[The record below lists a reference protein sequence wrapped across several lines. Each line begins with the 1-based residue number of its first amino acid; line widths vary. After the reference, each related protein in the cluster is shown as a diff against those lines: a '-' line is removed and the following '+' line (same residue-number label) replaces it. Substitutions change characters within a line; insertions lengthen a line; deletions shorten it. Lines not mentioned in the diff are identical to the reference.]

1 MRSRRGEPA
10 RLILSIVAGVL
21 EALDAPYLQR
31 ALAAGVVLAVPLG
44 LLGSWIVLREL
55 AFFAH
60 AVGVA
65 TFPGVVVGF
74 ALPSLGPFAG
84 ALLAAL
90 AFSAAVSASEADHRL
105 RGGAVTG
112 FALAVSLAGGAVL
125 LTALGAGAAPVDRL
139 LFGSLL
145 AVSRGDVLLGVV
157 AAGVSV
163 GVLIPMMPRL
173 TATTFDGAWAG
184 PAGAREQRTASI
196 VLVLV
201 SLVVVC
207 ALPAVGSLLV
217 SALLVVPAATAR
229 LLVTRLGPM
238 LAWTTGLCVVET
250 ICGLLAAWSLDLP
263 PGAAIAAVAG
273 LAFGLVAG
281 MRAGA
286 SRLGRVAPG

>member
-1 MRSRRGEPA
+1 M
-10 RLILSIVAGVL
+10 L

-31 ALAAGVVLAVPLG
+31 ALLAGVVLAVPLG
-44 LLGSWIVLREL
+44 LLGSWVVLREL

-65 TFPGVVVGF
+65 TFPGVVIGLV
-74 ALPSLGPFAG
+74 LPVLGPFAG

-90 AFSAAVSASEADHRL
+90 GFSAAVSASEADHRL

-112 FALAVSLAGGAVL
+112 LALAGALAAGAVL
-125 LTALGAGAAPVDRL
+125 LTVLGAGAAPVDRL

-145 AVSRGDVLLGVV
+145 AVSTGDVLLCVIAAAV
-157 AAGVSV
+157 AIA
-163 GVLIPMMPRL
+163 VLLPMLPRL
-173 TATTFDGAWAG
+173 AASTFDGAWAG
-184 PAGAREQRTASI
+184 PAGARERSTASA

-201 SLVVVC
+201 SLVVVS

-229 LLVTRLGPM
+229 LMVERLGPM
-238 LAWTTGLCVVET
+238 LAWATGLCAAET
-250 ICGLLAAWSLDLP
+250 VAGLLLARSLDLP
-263 PGAAIAAVAG
+263 PGAAIAVVAG

-281 MRAGA
+281 GQAAA
-286 SRLGRVAPG
+286 SRLTRVAPA

>member
-1 MRSRRGEPA
+1 M
-10 RLILSIVAGVL
+10 L

-31 ALAAGVVLAVPLG
+31 ALLAGVVLAVPLG
-44 LLGSWIVLREL
+44 LLGSWVVLREI

-65 TFPGVVVGF
+65 TFPGVVVGLV
-74 ALPSLGPFAG
+74 LPVLGPFAG

-90 AFSAAVSASEADHRL
+90 GFSAAVSASEADHRL

-112 FALAVSLAGGAVL
+112 LALAVALAAGAVL
-125 LTALGAGAAPVDRL
+125 LTVLGAGAAPVDRL

-145 AVSRGDVLLGVV
+145 AVSTGDVLLCVI
-157 AAGVSV
+157 AAAVSLA
-163 GVLIPMMPRL
+163 VLLPMLPRL
-173 TATTFDGAWAG
+173 AATTFDGTWAG
-184 PAGAREQRTASI
+184 PAGARERATASA

-229 LLVTRLGPM
+229 LMVKRLGPM
-238 LAWTTGLCVVET
+238 LVWATGLCAAET
-250 ICGLLAAWSLDLP
+250 VAGLLLARSLDLP
-263 PGAAIAAVAG
+263 PGAAIAVVAG
-273 LAFGLVAG
+273 LAFGLLAG
-281 MRAGA
+281 GQAAA
-286 SRLGRVAPG
+286 SRLTRVAPA

>member
-1 MRSRRGEPA
+1 M
-10 RLILSIVAGVL
+10 L

-74 ALPSLGPFAG
+74 ALPALGPFAG

-90 AFSAAVSASEADHRL
+90 GFSAAISASEADHRL

-112 FALAVSLAGGAVL
+112 FALAVSLAAGAVL
-125 LTALGAGAAPVDRL
+125 LTVLGAGAAPVDRL

-145 AVSRGDVLLGVV
+145 AISTGDLLVS
-157 AAGVSV
+157 AIAGAVSV
-163 GVLIPMMPRL
+163 GVLLATMPRL
-173 TATTFDGAWAG
+173 TATTFDAPWAG
-184 PAGAREQRTASI
+184 PAGARERLTAAI
-196 VLVLV
+196 LLVLV

-217 SALLVVPAATAR
+217 SALLVIPAATAR
-229 LLVTRLGPM
+229 LLAARLGPM
-238 LAWTTGLCVVET
+238 LAWSTGLCVAET
-250 ICGLLAAWSLDLP
+250 LAGLLAARSLDLP

-281 MRAGA
+281 ARATA
-286 SRLGRVAPG
+286 SRLTRVAPA

>member
-1 MRSRRGEPA
+1 
-10 RLILSIVAGVL
+10 VL

-31 ALAAGVVLAVPLG
+31 ALLAGVVLAVPLG
-44 LLGSWIVLREL
+44 LLGSWVVLREL

-65 TFPGVVVGF
+65 TFPGVVVGLV
-74 ALPSLGPFAG
+74 LPVLGPFAG

-90 AFSAAVSASEADHRL
+90 GFSAAVSASEADHRL

-112 FALAVSLAGGAVL
+112 LALAVALAAGAVL
-125 LTALGAGAAPVDRL
+125 LTVLGAGAAPVDRL

-145 AVSRGDVLLGVV
+145 AVSTGDVLLCVI
-157 AAGVSV
+157 AAAVSLA
-163 GVLIPMMPRL
+163 VLLPMLPRL
-173 TATTFDGAWAG
+173 AATTFDGTWAG
-184 PAGAREQRTASI
+184 PAGARERATASA

-229 LLVTRLGPM
+229 LMVKRLGPM
-238 LAWTTGLCVVET
+238 LVWATGLCAAET
-250 ICGLLAAWSLDLP
+250 VAGLLLARSLDLP
-263 PGAAIAAVAG
+263 PGAAIAVVAG
-273 LAFGLVAG
+273 LAFGLLAG
-281 MRAGA
+281 GQAAA
-286 SRLGRVAPG
+286 SRLTRVAPA

>member
-1 MRSRRGEPA
+1 M
-10 RLILSIVAGVL
+10 L
-21 EALDAPYLQR
+21 EALDTPYLQR
-31 ALAAGVVLAVPLG
+31 ALLAGVVLAVPLG
-44 LLGSWIVLREL
+44 LLGSWVVLREL

-65 TFPGVVVGF
+65 TFPGVVVGLV
-74 ALPSLGPFAG
+74 LPVLGPFAG

-90 AFSAAVSASEADHRL
+90 GFSAAVSASEADHRL

-112 FALAVSLAGGAVL
+112 LALAVALAAGAVL
-125 LTALGAGAAPVDRL
+125 LTVLGAGAAPVDRL

-145 AVSRGDVLLGVV
+145 AVSTGDVLLCVI
-157 AAGVSV
+157 AAAVSLA
-163 GVLIPMMPRL
+163 VLLPMLPRL
-173 TATTFDGAWAG
+173 AATTFDGTWAG
-184 PAGAREQRTASI
+184 PAGARERATASA

-229 LLVTRLGPM
+229 LMVKRLGPM
-238 LAWTTGLCVVET
+238 LVWATGLCAAET
-250 ICGLLAAWSLDLP
+250 VAGLLLARSLDLP
-263 PGAAIAAVAG
+263 PGAAIAVVAG

-281 MRAGA
+281 GRAAA
-286 SRLGRVAPG
+286 SRLTRVAPA

>member
-1 MRSRRGEPA
+1 M
-10 RLILSIVAGVL
+10 L
-21 EALDAPYLQR
+21 EALDTPYLQR
-31 ALAAGVVLAVPLG
+31 ALLAGVVLAVPLG
-44 LLGSWIVLREL
+44 LLGSWVVLREL

-65 TFPGVVVGF
+65 TFPGVVVGLV
-74 ALPSLGPFAG
+74 LPVLGPFAG

-90 AFSAAVSASEADHRL
+90 GFSAAVSASEADHRL

-112 FALAVSLAGGAVL
+112 LALAVALAAGAVL
-125 LTALGAGAAPVDRL
+125 LTVLGAGAAPVDRL

-145 AVSRGDVLLGVV
+145 AVSTGDVLLCVI
-157 AAGVSV
+157 AAAVSLA
-163 GVLIPMMPRL
+163 VLLPMLPRL
-173 TATTFDGAWAG
+173 AATTFDGTWAG
-184 PAGAREQRTASI
+184 PAGARERATASA

-229 LLVTRLGPM
+229 LMVKRLGPM
-238 LAWTTGLCVVET
+238 LVWATGLCAAET
-250 ICGLLAAWSLDLP
+250 VAGLLLARSLDLP
-263 PGAAIAAVAG
+263 PGAAIAVVAG

-281 MRAGA
+281 GQAAA
-286 SRLGRVAPG
+286 SRLTRVAPA

>member
-1 MRSRRGEPA
+1 M
-10 RLILSIVAGVL
+10 L

-31 ALAAGVVLAVPLG
+31 ALLAGVVLAVPLG
-44 LLGSWIVLREL
+44 LLGSWVVLREL

-65 TFPGVVVGF
+65 TFPGVVIGLV
-74 ALPSLGPFAG
+74 LPVLGPFAG

-90 AFSAAVSASEADHRL
+90 GFSAAVSASEADHRL

-112 FALAVSLAGGAVL
+112 LALAGALAAGAVL
-125 LTALGAGAAPVDRL
+125 LTVLGAGAAPVDRL

-145 AVSRGDVLLGVV
+145 AVSTGDVLLCVIAAAV
-157 AAGVSV
+157 AIA
-163 GVLIPMMPRL
+163 VLLPMLPRL
-173 TATTFDGAWAG
+173 AASTFDGAWAG
-184 PAGAREQRTASI
+184 PAGARERSTASA

-201 SLVVVC
+201 SLVVVS

-229 LLVTRLGPM
+229 LMVERLGPM
-238 LAWTTGLCVVET
+238 LVWATGLCAAET
-250 ICGLLAAWSLDLP
+250 VAGLLLARSLDLP
-263 PGAAIAAVAG
+263 PGAAIAVVAG

-281 MRAGA
+281 GQAAA
-286 SRLGRVAPG
+286 SRLTRVAPA

>member
-1 MRSRRGEPA
+1 MAA

-21 EALDAPYLQR
+21 EVLDAPYLQR
-31 ALAAGVVLAVPLG
+31 SLAAGVVLAVPLG

-65 TFPGVVVGF
+65 TFPGVVVGL
-74 ALPSLGPFAG
+74 AVPWLGPFGG

-90 AFSAAVSASEADHRL
+90 AFSATISAAETDHRL

-112 FALAVSLAGGAVL
+112 FALAVALAAGAVL
-125 LTALGAGAAPVDRL
+125 LTVLGAGAAPVDRL

-145 AVSRGDVLLGVV
+145 AVSTDDLLLYAIVGAV
-157 AAGVSV
+157 AAGVV
-163 GVLIPMMPRL
+163 MAIMPRL
-173 TATTFDGAWAG
+173 TATTFDGVWAAA
-184 PAGAREQRTASI
+184 AGARERITASI
-196 VLVLV
+196 VLGLV

-238 LAWTTGLCVVET
+238 LAWTTALCVAET
-250 ICGLLAAWSLDLP
+250 TAGLLAARSLDLP
-263 PGAAIAAVAG
+263 PGAAIAAVTG
-273 LAFGLVAG
+273 FVFGVVAVVQ
-281 MRAGA
+281 AA
-286 SRLGRVAPG
+286 SRRTRAAPA

>member
-1 MRSRRGEPA
+1 M
-10 RLILSIVAGVL
+10 L

-31 ALAAGVVLAVPLG
+31 ALLAGVVLAVPLG
-44 LLGSWIVLREL
+44 LLGSWVVLREL

-65 TFPGVVVGF
+65 TFPGVVVGLV
-74 ALPSLGPFAG
+74 LPVLGPFAG

-90 AFSAAVSASEADHRL
+90 GFSAAVSASEADHRL

-112 FALAVSLAGGAVL
+112 LALAVALAAGAVL
-125 LTALGAGAAPVDRL
+125 LTVLGAGAAPVDRL

-145 AVSRGDVLLGVV
+145 AVSTGDVLLCVI
-157 AAGVSV
+157 AAAVSLA
-163 GVLIPMMPRL
+163 VLLPMLPRL
-173 TATTFDGAWAG
+173 AATTFDGTWAG
-184 PAGAREQRTASI
+184 PAGARERATASA

-229 LLVTRLGPM
+229 LMVERLGPM
-238 LAWTTGLCVVET
+238 LAWATGLCAGET
-250 ICGLLAAWSLDLP
+250 VAGLLLARSLDLP
-263 PGAAIAAVAG
+263 PGAAIAVVAG
-273 LAFGLVAG
+273 LVFGLVASG
-281 MRAGA
+281 RAATG
-286 SRLGRVAPG
+286 RLTRVAPA

>member
-1 MRSRRGEPA
+1 
-10 RLILSIVAGVL
+10 VL

-31 ALAAGVVLAVPLG
+31 ALLAGVVLAVPLG
-44 LLGSWIVLREL
+44 LLGSWVVLREL

-65 TFPGVVVGF
+65 TFPGVVIGLV
-74 ALPSLGPFAG
+74 LPVLGPFAG

-90 AFSAAVSASEADHRL
+90 GFSAAVSASEADHRL

-112 FALAVSLAGGAVL
+112 LALAGALAAGAVL
-125 LTALGAGAAPVDRL
+125 LTVLGAGAAPVDRL

-145 AVSRGDVLLGVV
+145 AVSTGDVLLCVIAAAV
-157 AAGVSV
+157 AIA
-163 GVLIPMMPRL
+163 VLLPMLPRL
-173 TATTFDGAWAG
+173 AASTFDGAWAG
-184 PAGAREQRTASI
+184 PAGARERSTASA

-201 SLVVVC
+201 SLVVVS

-229 LLVTRLGPM
+229 LMVERLGPM
-238 LAWTTGLCVVET
+238 LAWATGLCAGET
-250 ICGLLAAWSLDLP
+250 VAGLLLARSLDLP
-263 PGAAIAAVAG
+263 PGAAIAVVAG

-281 MRAGA
+281 GQAAA
-286 SRLGRVAPG
+286 SRLTRVAPA

>member
-1 MRSRRGEPA
+1 M
-10 RLILSIVAGVL
+10 L
-21 EALDAPYLQR
+21 EALDATYLQR
-31 ALAAGVVLAVPLG
+31 SLAAGVVLAVPLG

-60 AVGVA
+60 AVGVC
-65 TFPGVVVGF
+65 TFPGAVVGF
-74 ALPSLGPFAG
+74 AVPALGPFGG

-90 AFSAAVSASEADHRL
+90 AFSAAVSVSEADHRL

-112 FALAVSLAGGAVL
+112 FALAVSLAAGAVL
-125 LTALGAGAAPVDRL
+125 LTVLGAGAAPVDRL

-145 AVSRGDVLLGVV
+145 AVSTDDLVLYVIVG
-157 AAGVSV
+157 AVSV
-163 GVLIPMMPRL
+163 GVLLAVMPRL

-184 PAGAREQRTASI
+184 AAGVSERRAASL
-196 VLVLV
+196 VLVIV

-238 LAWTTGLCVVET
+238 LAWTTGLCVLET
-250 ICGLLAAWSLDLP
+250 IAGLLAARSLDVP
-263 PGAAIAAVAG
+263 PGAAIAVAAG
-273 LAFGLVAG
+273 LAFGLVA
-281 MRAGA
+281 AVVAA
-286 SRLGRVAPG
+286 SRHTRVAPA

>member
-1 MRSRRGEPA
+1 MAA

-21 EALDAPYLQR
+21 EVLDAPYLQR
-31 ALAAGVVLAVPLG
+31 SLAAGVVLAVPLG

-65 TFPGVVVGF
+65 TFPGVVVGL
-74 ALPSLGPFAG
+74 AVPWLGPFGG

-90 AFSAAVSASEADHRL
+90 AFSATISAAETDHRL

-112 FALAVSLAGGAVL
+112 FALAVALAAGAVL
-125 LTALGAGAAPVDRL
+125 LTVLGAGAAPVDRL

-145 AVSRGDVLLGVV
+145 AVSTDDLLLYAIVGAV
-157 AAGVSV
+157 AAGVV
-163 GVLIPMMPRL
+163 MAIMPRL
-173 TATTFDGAWAG
+173 TATTFDGVWAAA
-184 PAGAREQRTASI
+184 AGARERITASI
-196 VLVLV
+196 VLGLV

-238 LAWTTGLCVVET
+238 LAWTTALCVAET
-250 ICGLLAAWSLDLP
+250 TAGLLAARSLDLP
-263 PGAAIAAVAG
+263 PGAAIAAVTG
-273 LAFGLVAG
+273 LAFGVVAVVQ
-281 MRAGA
+281 AA
-286 SRLGRVAPG
+286 SRRTRAAPA

>member
-1 MRSRRGEPA
+1 
-10 RLILSIVAGVL
+10 VL

-31 ALAAGVVLAVPLG
+31 ALLAGVVLAVPLG
-44 LLGSWIVLREL
+44 LLGSWVVLREL

-65 TFPGVVVGF
+65 TFPGVVIGLV
-74 ALPSLGPFAG
+74 LPVLGPFAG

-90 AFSAAVSASEADHRL
+90 GFSAAVSASEADHRL

-112 FALAVSLAGGAVL
+112 LALAVALAAGAVL
-125 LTALGAGAAPVDRL
+125 LTVLGAGAAPVDRL

-145 AVSRGDVLLGVV
+145 AVSTGDVLLCVI
-157 AAGVSV
+157 AAAVSLA
-163 GVLIPMMPRL
+163 VLPPMLPRL
-173 TATTFDGAWAG
+173 AATTFDGTWAG
-184 PAGAREQRTASI
+184 PAGARERATASA

-229 LLVTRLGPM
+229 LMVKRLGPM
-238 LAWTTGLCVVET
+238 LVWATGLCAAET
-250 ICGLLAAWSLDLP
+250 VAGLLLARSLDLP
-263 PGAAIAAVAG
+263 PGAAIAVVAG

-281 MRAGA
+281 GQAAA
-286 SRLGRVAPG
+286 SRLTRVAPA

>member
-1 MRSRRGEPA
+1 M
-10 RLILSIVAGVL
+10 L

-31 ALAAGVVLAVPLG
+31 ALLAGVVLAVPLG
-44 LLGSWIVLREL
+44 LLGSWVVLREL

-65 TFPGVVVGF
+65 TFPGVVIGLV
-74 ALPSLGPFAG
+74 LPVLGPFAG

-90 AFSAAVSASEADHRL
+90 GFSAAVSASEADHRL

-112 FALAVSLAGGAVL
+112 LALAVALAAGAVL
-125 LTALGAGAAPVDRL
+125 LTVLGAGAAPVDRL

-145 AVSRGDVLLGVV
+145 AVSTGDVLLCVIAAAV
-157 AAGVSV
+157 AIA
-163 GVLIPMMPRL
+163 VLLPMLPRL
-173 TATTFDGAWAG
+173 AASTFDGAWAG
-184 PAGAREQRTASI
+184 PAGARERSTASA

-201 SLVVVC
+201 SLVVVS

-229 LLVTRLGPM
+229 LMVKRLGPM
-238 LAWTTGLCVVET
+238 LVWATGLCAAET
-250 ICGLLAAWSLDLP
+250 VAGLLLARSLDLP
-263 PGAAIAAVAG
+263 PGAAIAVVAG

-281 MRAGA
+281 GQAAA
-286 SRLGRVAPG
+286 SRLTRVAPA